1 MAKSRIPHIR
11 GDSKEEV
18 FAWFTALHKRG
29 LLFCLD
35 DDPRDIFKISD
46 DARLFTNEEAAELSA
61 ILDALFV
68 KHGDVLHELAFEV
81 VSRTFHTRAERRAF
95 KTMYG

>member
-1 MAKSRIPHIR
+1 MAKSRIPRIR
-11 GDSKEEV
+11 GDSREEV
-18 FAWFTALHKRG
+18 FAWFSALHKRG

-35 DDPRDIFKISD
+35 NDPRELFKISD
-46 DARLFTNEEAAELSA
+46 DSRLFTNEEAAEIST
-61 ILDALFV
+61 ILHALFV
-68 KHGDVLHELAFEV
+68 RHGDVLHELAFEV

>member
-11 GDSKEEV
+11 GDSREEV
-18 FAWFTALHKRG
+18 FAWFSALHKRG

-35 DDPRDIFKISD
+35 NDPRELFKISD
-46 DARLFTNEEAAELSA
+46 DSRLFTNEEAAEISV
-61 ILDALFV
+61 ILHALFV
-68 KHGDVLHELAFEV
+68 RHGDVLHELAFEV
-81 VSRTFHTRAERRAF
+81 VSRTFHARAERRAF